1 MDTFPQ
7 PVGLCRLAV
16 DEGRRHP
23 LRTQSRVGPWDLVW
37 TSLAPESG
45 GGRVPGLVLAG
56 SLHLQTSR
64 QPWALGPRSSS
75 LQVGKLRLWEAEHPA
90 EFTQLLCWAHPK
102 ARATSKLWGGFPG
115 NHMSVPWEKA
125 EGQPAVIRGQPC
137 SGHISPQSLASG
149 ARPTPCTAD
158 SRPSGHSL
166 RPFWRVTRAEPHE
179 PQPLLLPSRDLLL
192 SLYILTPEV

>member
-7 PVGLCRLAV
+7 PMGLCRLAV

-23 LRTQSRVGPWDLVW
+23 LMTQSQVGPRGLVW

-45 GGRVPGLVLAG
+45 GGPVPGLVLAG
-56 SLHLQTSR
+56 PLHLQTSR

-90 EFTQLLCWAHPK
+90 KFMQLLCWAHP
-102 ARATSKLWGGFPG
+102 RVLATSKLWGGFPG
-115 NHMSVPWEKA
+115 NRTSVPWEKA

-137 SGHISPQSLASG
+137 GGHISPQTLASG
-149 ARPTPCTAD
+149 PRPTPYTGD
-158 SRPSGHSL
+158 SGPSGHGL
-166 RPFWRVTRAEPHE
+166 CPFRRVTRAEPHK

-192 SLYILTPEV
+192 SLYLLTPAV